1 MPRPKK
7 VSKEQPSALPP
18 EASLLGLPAELRN
31 TIYHLVAEDI
41 DEANIIGRKI
51 GFGAASAEDRFW
63 ETIAKHPLGQTCR
76 QLRLE
81 FGSIHRHLV
90 MTTGVPRYH
99 VLLENY
105 DLDRLGSFA
114 RLLNQVP
121 FMLTHLKSS
130 IKARKMKLRFCLNQK
145 VEASVKQ
152 LRSHTEELDRLNCG
166 PRKLS
171 VLFTDVRRYLLGGVR
186 LPPAEVIL
194 NLRNHAMSTAEKR
207 IAMSGE
213 QNLSTKRALKELCRD
228 LDRRFVTPRMRE
240 SVGRDVVEWLSLLH
254 DRAHTGERRKKESA
268 RAAKETAALKYKLT
282 EELKT
287 EIEAELKAK
296 MRAELEDEL
305 RERLR
310 KELLGD
316 GHKK

>member
-1 MPRPKK
+1 
-7 VSKEQPSALPP
+7 
-18 EASLLGLPAELRN
+18 
-31 TIYHLVAEDI
+31 
-41 DEANIIGRKI
+41 
-51 GFGAASAEDRFW
+51 
-63 ETIAKHPLGQTCR
+63 
-76 QLRLE
+76 
-81 FGSIHRHLV
+81 

-121 FMLTHLKSS
+121 SMLTHLKSS
-130 IKARKMKLRFCLNQK
+130 IRARKMKLRFCLNQK

-152 LRSHTEELDRLNCG
+152 LRSHTEELDRLNSG

-171 VLFTDVRRYLLGGVR
+171 VLFADVRRYLLGGVR

-207 IAMSGE
+207 IAISGE
-213 QNLSTKRALKELCRD
+213 QNLSTKKALKELCLD
-228 LDRRFVTPRMRE
+228 LDKRFVTPRMRE

-268 RAAKETAALKYKLT
+268 RAAKETAALKDKLT

-287 EIEAELKAK
+287 EIDAELKAK
-296 MRAELEDEL
+296 MRADLEDEL
-305 RERLR
+305 REQLR